1 MRLHKFSDVDAFVA
15 LDLAG
20 AEAAS
25 GPVRWAR
32 KILQGG
38 AKDLARSQTYTYAAL
53 QMRRSGASAGISAEA
68 PQRGEAVAAFV
79 AEAGALVADGTYL
92 PDAAKG
98 VTEADLAPLR
108 DIDPR
113 NTARPD
119 SSTTANDIDP
129 RNTARPG
136 SSATASDIGPRNTA
150 RPGSF
155 ATACDGLS
163 VAVAADAT
171 VSLGGRTVVIEGFS
185 DNGPALTEAVSQRG
199 GKVVGLT
206 TAEGSLA
213 ATDGFDPVALAEAW
227 AANGDKMLSALAGDG
242 GGLDEPGALWRIEA
256 DVVFAGSRMGVVH
269 HGVAEG
275 LVCRA
280 LVPSG
285 RLAYT
290 SKALAVCRRRGVT
303 AVPDFVALA
312 GSTVAAWSSPGV
324 GDEEVRSEIAAT
336 VASLIDEALTSD
348 DGPFLGACYAAEAFL
363 STWQDELPFGRPLAS

>member
-1 MRLHKFSDVDAFVA
+1 MRLHKFQSVDAFVA

-53 QMRRSGASAGISAEA
+53 QMRRSGASAGINAEA
-68 PQRGEAVAAFV
+68 QGRSEAIAAFV
-79 AEAGALVADGTYL
+79 AEAAALVPDGTYL

-98 VTEADLAPLR
+98 VADADLAPLR
-108 DIDPR
+108 DADPR
-113 NTARPD
+113 TVARLD
-119 SSTTANDIDP
+119 A
-129 RNTARPG
+129 
-136 SSATASDIGPRNTA
+136 
-150 RPGSF
+150 F
-155 ATACDGLS
+155 AAACDGLS
-163 VAVAADAT
+163 AAAAADAAAG
-171 VSLGGRTVVIEGFS
+171 LDGRTVVIEGFS
-185 DNGPALTEAVSQRG
+185 AIGPALASSVVERG
-199 GKVVGLT
+199 GRVVGLA

-213 ATDGFDPVALAEAW
+213 STDGFDPAALAEAW
-227 AANGDKMLSALAGDG
+227 AEHGDKALGALAGSDDG
-242 GGLDEPGALWRIEA
+242 LGKPGALWGIGA
-256 DVVFAGSRMGVVH
+256 DIVFAGSRMGIVN

-275 LVCRA
+275 LGCQA

-285 RLAYT
+285 RLAFT
-290 SKALAVCRRRGVT
+290 SKALAVCRRGGVT

-312 GSTVAAWSSPGV
+312 GSSIAAWSSPGT
-324 GDEEVRSEIAAT
+324 GDDEVRSEITSAVAALMADA
-336 VASLIDEALTSD
+336 VGSD

>member
-53 QMRRSGASAGISAEA
+53 QMRRSGASAGINAEA
-68 PQRGEAVAAFV
+68 PGRGEAVAAFV
-79 AEAGALVADGTYL
+79 AEAAALVADGTYL

-98 VTEADLAPLR
+98 VGEGDLAPLR
-108 DIDPR
+108 DGDAR
-113 NTARPD
+113 NVSRLGD
-119 SSTTANDIDP
+119 
-129 RNTARPG
+129 
-136 SSATASDIGPRNTA
+136 
-150 RPGSF
+150 F
-155 ATACDGLS
+155 AAACDGVS
-163 VAVAADAT
+163 AAAAADAAVGLQGAT
-171 VSLGGRTVVIEGFS
+171 AVIEGLS
-185 DNGPALTEAVSQRG
+185 ATGAALASEVAARGGRVVAVSSAQG
-199 GKVVGLT
+199 CLSGSSGLD
-206 TAEGSLA
+206 A
-213 ATDGFDPVALAEAW
+213 AAMAQAWDDHGDEA
-227 AANGDKMLSALAGDG
+227 LSALAGSDDD
-242 GGLDEPGALWRIEA
+242 LDEPAALWDKGA

-275 LVCRA
+275 LECRA
-280 LVPSG
+280 LVPCG

-290 SKALAVCRRRGVT
+290 SKALAVCRRKGI
-303 AVPDFVALA
+303 AAIPDFVALA
-312 GSTVAAWSSPGV
+312 GSTLAAWSNSDA
-324 GDEEVRSEIAAT
+324 GDDDVRGEVTRSVTA
-336 VASLIDEALTSD
+336 LIDEALTSD

>member
-15 LDLAG
+15 LDLDG

-53 QMRRSGASAGISAEA
+53 QMRRSGASAGINAEA
-68 PQRGEAVAAFV
+68 PGRGEAVAAFV
-79 AEAGALVADGTYL
+79 AEAAALVADGTYL

-98 VTEADLAPLR
+98 VGEDDLAPLR
-108 DIDPR
+108 DGDAR
-113 NTARPD
+113 NVGRLGA
-119 SSTTANDIDP
+119 
-129 RNTARPG
+129 
-136 SSATASDIGPRNTA
+136 
-150 RPGSF
+150 F

-163 VAVAADAT
+163 AAAAADAAVGLDGCT
-171 VSLGGRTVVIEGFS
+171 AVIEGFS
-185 DNGPALTEAVSQRG
+185 ASGPELAAAVVQRG
-199 GKVVGLT
+199 GRVVGLA

-213 ATDGFDPVALAEAW
+213 SADGFDPAALAEAW
-227 AANGDKMLSALAGDG
+227 TEHRDKALSALAGQGDG
-242 GGLDEPGALWRIEA
+242 TSDGDRTGDSGGLGAPGALWGIGA
-256 DVVFAGSRMGVVH
+256 DVVFAGSKMGIVH
-269 HGVAEG
+269 HGIAEG
-275 LVCRA
+275 LGCRA

-285 RLAYT
+285 RLAFT
-290 SKALAVCRRRGVT
+290 SKALAVCRRGGVA

-312 GSTVAAWSSPGV
+312 GSTIAAWSNPDTS
-324 GDEEVRSEIAAT
+324 DDEVRAEITET
-336 VASLIDEALTSD
+336 VTALMVEALTSD

>member
-15 LDLAG
+15 LDLPG

-68 PQRGEAVAAFV
+68 PLRAEAVASFV
-79 AEAGALVADGTYL
+79 AETAALVADGTYL
-92 PDAAKG
+92 ADAAKG
-98 VTEADLAPLR
+98 VSDQDLAPLR
-108 DIDPR
+108 DGDPR
-113 NTARPD
+113 NAGRL
-119 SSTTANDIDP
+119 
-129 RNTARPG
+129 
-136 SSATASDIGPRNTA
+136 
-150 RPGSF
+150 GSF
-155 ATACDGLS
+155 GAQCDGLS
-163 VAVAADAT
+163 AAVAADAA
-171 VSLGGRTVVIEGFS
+171 VGLDGRTAIIEGFAAT
-185 DNGPALTEAVSQRG
+185 GPAVAEAVAHRG
-199 GKVVGLT
+199 GRIVGLA

-213 ATDGFDPVALAEAW
+213 AADGFDPAALSEAW
-227 AANGDKMLSALAGDG
+227 TVHGDKALSALAASDD
-242 GGLDEPGALWRIEA
+242 GLDEPGALWSMPA
-256 DVVFAGSRMGVVH
+256 DVVFAGSRMGAVN
-269 HGVAEG
+269 HGVAEQ
-275 LVCRA
+275 LKCQA

-290 SKALAVCRRRGVT
+290 SKALAVCRRRGVA

-312 GSTVAAWSSPGV
+312 GSTVAAWSGPDTSDDDV
-324 GDEEVRSEIAAT
+324 RDEVARIVAT
-336 VASLIDEALTSD
+336 LMAVALESD